1 MEQVIKIL
9 FSPTAFAVGFVW
21 PLVAQTLIATN
32 TIGTGWQVWMIAAL
46 IVTPFAASAQLRG
59 SWIWIR

>member
-9 FSPTAFAVGFVW
+9 FSPTAFAVGFLW

-32 TIGTGWQVWMIAAL
+32 TIGTGW
-46 IVTPFAASAQLRG
+46 
-59 SWIWIR
+59 